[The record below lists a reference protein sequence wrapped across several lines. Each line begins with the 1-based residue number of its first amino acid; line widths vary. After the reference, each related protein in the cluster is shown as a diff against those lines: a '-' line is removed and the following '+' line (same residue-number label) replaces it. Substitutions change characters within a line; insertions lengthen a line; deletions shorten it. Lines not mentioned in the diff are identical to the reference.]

1 MPNTSGPVGPLLI
14 ARITAAVIV
23 MAVASEARQTD
34 QQIGAATT
42 GPSTSPVGWNELL
55 RQPADWYASPA
66 ASRAAD
72 VVLEHQL
79 SNGGW
84 PSSESTTRPP
94 EREIAATAAARA
106 SIDDGATVTQI
117 RLLDRVWSAT
127 RDPRYSAAA
136 LRGIGFLL
144 ASQYPSGGWPQVFPP
159 RDDYA
164 RHITFNDDAMAGVLQ
179 LLEDVAGGRGFAF
192 ADEGTTRRANDA
204 IASATR
210 MILRAHI
217 RVDGRLTGWCA
228 QHDEVTL
235 EPRPGRRYEHPS
247 ISGSETVGIVRFL
260 MRRAPDEAIVAAV
273 DAAVDWLRRVA
284 IRGYRLE
291 RLDASA
297 PPDGFDLVL
306 RADVDAPRLWAR
318 FYEIGTNRPIY
329 SGRDGIVRYALA
341 DIELERRTG
350 YDWLGRWPAALI
362 DEEYGAWRAGLA
374 PSPRPR

>member
-1 MPNTSGPVGPLLI
+1 M
-14 ARITAAVIV
+14 AVVV
-23 MAVASEARQTD
+23 MAVAPEARQAD
-34 QQIGAATT
+34 LQIGAATT
-42 GPSTSPVGWNELL
+42 GPSTTSPVGWNQLL

-66 ASRAAD
+66 ASSAAD

-84 PSSESTTRPP
+84 PSSASTTRPP
-94 EREIAATAAARA
+94 AREITTAGARA

-117 RLLDRVWSAT
+117 RLLDRVWAAT

-144 ASQYPSGGWPQVFPP
+144 ASQYPSGGWPQVFPL
-159 RDDYA
+159 REDYS

-179 LLEDVAGGRGFAF
+179 LLEDLAGARGFAF
-192 ADEGTTRRANDA
+192 ADEATRRHANEA
-204 IASATR
+204 IVSATR
-210 MILRAHI
+210 MILRAQI

-235 EPRPGRRYEHPS
+235 EPRPGRSYEHPS
-247 ISGSETVGIVRFL
+247 ISGRETVEIVRFL
-260 MRRAPDEAIVAAV
+260 MRRTPDDEIVAAV
-273 DAAVDWLRRVA
+273 DAAADWLRRVA

-291 RLDASA
+291 RLEASA
-297 PPDGFDLVL
+297 PPGGFDLVL

-350 YDWLGRWPAALI
+350 YDWLGRWPATLI
-362 DEEYGAWRAGLA
+362 DEEYAAWRAGLV
-374 PSPRPR
+374 PSSRPR